1 MENWTETKYFSLSI
15 KTGDYGMPEAIR
27 TIGYF
32 DGKTMREIHT
42 GKVIT
47 YERVKG
53 VYEID
58 TRYIFAKISAS
69 EVVKQLKTER
79 LDEIK
84 YKKFIIALEQVED
97 SPSKRVQDKVF
108 LDNHFKALNAKEE
121 DCDDFETYA
130 VTFRKAFSYAEY
142 KAYAYMRK
150 GILRDIVT
158 DIPLVPETA
167 SYKDEEALAYSSIE
181 TCSCKKALRKI
192 MHLLGEVEE
201 RLHVEA
207 LAEITE
213 DKVAIKK
220 YYERKETEDEE
231 KAKDDLIRLILE
243 KKSC

>member
-1 MENWTETKYFSLSI
+1 MEKDIVYFRVYINTSEN
-15 KTGDYGMPEAIR
+15 YFAEPIR

-32 DGKTMREIHT
+32 DGETMREIHT

-47 YERVKG
+47 YEGVEG
-53 VYEID
+53 VYDID
-58 TRYIFAKISAS
+58 TRYIFARISTN
-69 EVVKQLKTER
+69 EVVKELKTER
-79 LDEIK
+79 LDELE
-84 YKKFIIALEQVED
+84 YKKFIIALEQAED
-97 SPSKRVQDKVF
+97 SPSRRTQDEEF
-108 LDNHFKALNAKEE
+108 MNNYFKALNAKE

-130 VTFRKAFSYAEY
+130 VTFRKAFSYGEY
-142 KAYAYMRK
+142 KTYAYMRK

-192 MHLLGEVEE
+192 MQLLGKVEE
-201 RLHVEA
+201 RLHIET

-220 YYERKETEDEE
+220 YYERKETEEE
-231 KAKDDLIRLILE
+231 TKAKDDLIRLILE

>member
-1 MENWTETKYFSLSI
+1 MENWTETKYFRLSI
-15 KTGDYGMPEAIR
+15 KTGDYGMPESIS

-47 YERVKG
+47 YEGVKG

-58 TRYIFAKISAS
+58 TRYIFVQISTS

-108 LDNHFKALNAKEE
+108 LDNHLKALNAKEE
-121 DCDDFETYA
+121 CNDFETYE

>member
-47 YERVKG
+47 YEGVKG

-108 LDNHFKALNAKEE
+108 LDNHFKTLNAKEE
-121 DCDDFETYA
+121 DCDDFEIYA

-150 GILRDIVT
+150 GILRDIIT

-192 MHLLGEVEE
+192 MRLLGEVEE

-220 YYERKETEDEE
+220 YYERKETEEE
-231 KAKDDLIRLILE
+231 TKAKDDLIRLILE

>member
-1 MENWTETKYFSLSI
+1 MENWTETKYFGLSI
-15 KTGDYGMPEAIR
+15 KTGDYGMPESIR

-47 YERVKG
+47 YEGVKG

-58 TRYIFAKISAS
+58 TRYIFAQISTS

-79 LDEIK
+79 LDEIE
-84 YKKFIIALEQVED
+84 YKKFIIALEQAED
-97 SPSKRVQDKVF
+97 SPSRRTQDEEF
-108 LDNHFKALNAKEE
+108 MNNCFKTLKTKEE
-121 DCDDFETYA
+121 DCDDFETYE
-130 VTFRKAFSYAEY
+130 VTFRKASNDGEY
-142 KAYAYMRK
+142 KTYAYMRK

-181 TCSCKKALRKI
+181 NCSCKKALRKI

-201 RLHVEA
+201 RLHIEA
-207 LAEITE
+207 LVEITE

-220 YYERKETEDEE
+220 YYERKETEDEA
-231 KAKDDLIRLILE
+231 KAKEDLIRLILE

>member
-15 KTGDYGMPEAIR
+15 KTGDYGMPEPIR

-47 YERVKG
+47 YEGVKG

-58 TRYIFAKISAS
+58 TRYIFAQISTS

-79 LDEIK
+79 LDEIE

-108 LDNHFKALNAKEE
+108 LDNHFKTLNAKEE
-121 DCDDFETYA
+121 DCDDFEIYA

-213 DKVAIKK
+213 DRVAIKK
-220 YYERKETEDEE
+220 YYERKETEDEA
-231 KAKDDLIRLILE
+231 KAKEDLIKLILE

>member
-47 YERVKG
+47 YEGVKG

-108 LDNHFKALNAKEE
+108 LDNHFKTLNAKEE
-121 DCDDFETYA
+121 DCDDFEIYA

-220 YYERKETEDEE
+220 YYERKESEDEA

>member
-15 KTGDYGMPEAIR
+15 KTGDYGMPESIR

-47 YERVKG
+47 YEGVKG

-108 LDNHFKALNAKEE
+108 LDNHFKTLNAKEE
-121 DCDDFETYA
+121 CDDFETYE
-130 VTFRKAFSYAEY
+130 VTFRKASNDGEY
-142 KAYAYMRK
+142 KTYAYMRK
-150 GILRDIVT
+150 GILRDIIT

-167 SYKDEEALAYSSIE
+167 SYKDEEALAYSFIE
-181 TCSCKKALRKI
+181 NCSCKKALRKI

-220 YYERKETEDEE
+220 YYERKETEEE
-231 KAKDDLIRLILE
+231 TKAKDDLIRLILE

>member
-47 YERVKG
+47 YEGVKG

-108 LDNHFKALNAKEE
+108 LDNHFKTLNAKEE
-121 DCDDFETYA
+121 DCDDFEIYA

-220 YYERKETEDEE
+220 YYERKEIEDEA

>member
-1 MENWTETKYFSLSI
+1 MENWTETKYFRLSI
-15 KTGDYGMPEAIR
+15 KTGDYGMPESIS

-47 YERVKG
+47 YEGVKG

-58 TRYIFAKISAS
+58 TRYIFVQISTS

-108 LDNHFKALNAKEE
+108 LDNHLKALNAKEE
-121 DCDDFETYA
+121 CNDFETYE

-181 TCSCKKALRKI
+181 TCSCKKTLRKI